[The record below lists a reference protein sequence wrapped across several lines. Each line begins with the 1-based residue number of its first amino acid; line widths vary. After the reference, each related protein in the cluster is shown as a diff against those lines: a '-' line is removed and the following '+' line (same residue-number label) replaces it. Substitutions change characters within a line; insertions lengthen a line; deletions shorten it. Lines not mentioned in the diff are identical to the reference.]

1 MTNGKKA
8 HGPGLN
14 TAPDDE
20 DEGSL
25 LRGRVNRREQAVH
38 LDAGKIERSAD
49 AFQMQQHLSLTQVW
63 SN

>member
-1 MTNGKKA
+1 VLIN
-8 HGPGLN
+8 
-14 TAPDDE
+14 APDDE

-63 SN
+63 TN